1 MAARAWMG
9 NLEVGRNAALLGGT
23 RREKEGITGNGE
35 SKQRP
40 TIACLQDQKHVTTRR
55 VCQQQRRRREI
66 LARFWQLLL
75 GGNSATRWSL
85 RFGDKHS
92 RQLALCFFSALL
104 ISAARK
110 HSNAGDS
117 SFFLILFFCT
127 SHASVLAF
135 CFFLPHV
142 QRREHQS
149 KFGGVE
155 RRIASRQKRRLQTKS
170 CFFIL
175 LLLLCFP
182 DDYAIPCFRY
192 LLLGHACPC
201 KKIMLSCSFFRSL
214 CTNHPS
220 TTTAS
225 LSILS
230 VCPTCKLVLAGK
242 RGGGSVERSGKPK
255 TCSRNSSARNEKQMT
270 NIT

>member
-1 MAARAWMG
+1 MP
-9 NLEVGRNAALLGGT
+9 GT
-23 RREKEGITGNGE
+23 
-35 SKQRP
+35 P
-40 TIACLQDQKHVTTRR
+40 L
-55 VCQQQRRRREI
+55 
-66 LARFWQLLL
+66 
-75 GGNSATRWSL
+75 
-85 RFGDKHS
+85 
-92 RQLALCFFSALL
+92 FFP
-104 ISAARK
+104 
-110 HSNAGDS
+110 
-117 SFFLILFFCT
+117 ILFFCT

-175 LLLLCFP
+175 LLLFCFP

-201 KKIMLSCSFFRSL
+201 KKIMLSCSLFRSL

-242 RGGGSVERSGKPK
+242 RGGGNVERSGKPK

-270 NIT
+270 NITRCCFGPIKTIDSQNTQDPPSSLPSLAVPRYVCFGFRPVIL